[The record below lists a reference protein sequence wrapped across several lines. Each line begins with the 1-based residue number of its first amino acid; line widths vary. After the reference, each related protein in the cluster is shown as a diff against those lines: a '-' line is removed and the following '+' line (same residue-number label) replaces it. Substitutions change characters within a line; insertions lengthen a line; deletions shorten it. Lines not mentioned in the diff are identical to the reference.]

1 MQGIVPRSRTPGT
14 DLCGLNSFCY
24 IIRSDLGCYMRCKD
38 FSLGSNLTVLSL
50 HPACKDGNHYLGYE
64 DKFFYIIKKSSYRRV
79 TDLTTDSGSV
89 VYSLHPNCQ
98 GGDHYLSA
106 SGTFYIIFQE
116 KGTYRRTTDLHTD
129 ADAEERELHPGCRSG
144 VYFWGLPELCC
155 LLTAD
160 SQWGVQFRTTPD
172 LSTEEHQEFYI
183 HPDALNF
190 IPGGL
195 TVTKGP
201 AFCIWENIES
211 VTNNSK
217 TAVSW
222 QKKLKRRIGYN
233 KHKFSQITLNW
244 KMFPADK
251 YQDLLMLILK
261 RELYFSNRKSYYN
274 KTENDSWRD
283 VSEAEDQLAFELKP
297 GESLYV
303 WQYQLGFGKETVLFC
318 RDLKIEAKPHRPSF
332 VRD

>member
-172 LSTEEHQEFYI
+172 LSTEEHQEFSI

-201 AFCIWENIES
+201 AFCI
-211 VTNNSK
+211 
-217 TAVSW
+217 
-222 QKKLKRRIGYN
+222 
-233 KHKFSQITLNW
+233 
-244 KMFPADK
+244 
-251 YQDLLMLILK
+251 MLILK